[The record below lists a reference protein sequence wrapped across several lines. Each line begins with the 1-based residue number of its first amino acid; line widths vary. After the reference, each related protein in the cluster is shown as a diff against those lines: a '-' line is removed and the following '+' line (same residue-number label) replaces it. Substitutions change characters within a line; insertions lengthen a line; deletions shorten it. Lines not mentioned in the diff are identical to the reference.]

1 MRGPLRWART
11 WGAQNRGEA
20 PSSSSLR
27 SSTSPRTRGEV
38 KTSDPVP
45 ARAPRARVMSNSV
58 FCLPPPLAGSASHP
72 PERATTSC
80 CGATL
85 RGSPPADKREAE
97 RRQTRAVPP
106 ARIRRAGRATEGA
119 ACAAPSAIGRARLPA
134 FHLGSSQGVC
144 GPLVRSGPGF
154 VGKPSKG
161 RGSLRRRSDH
171 FQRRTSHAGRNA
183 GRHDARTA
191 RERS

>member
-1 MRGPLRWART
+1 MLPRFAGADAIRSRSRART
-11 WGAQNRGEA
+11 
-20 PSSSSLR
+20 
-27 SSTSPRTRGEV
+27 
-38 KTSDPVP
+38 
-45 ARAPRARVMSNSV
+45 PRASDVKQRILFAS
-58 FCLPPPLAGSASHP
+58 PLAMTGIGEPSN

-85 RGSPPADKREAE
+85 CGSLPANKREAE

-134 FHLGSSQGVC
+134 FHHGSSQGVC

-154 VGKPSKG
+154 VDRPSKG
-161 RGSLRRRSDH
+161 RGSLRRRPGH